1 MTIKI
6 ERTKRFD
13 RELKKYLQNNPIKLV
28 KYGQSLQKFVNNPLR
43 PGLKT
48 EKITSSVWTFRI
60 DYSDRVFFI
69 WVDKKTVLLISVGP
83 HDKYRQ
89 Y

>member
-1 MTIKI
+1 MVIKI

-13 RELKKYLQNNPIKLV
+13 RELKKYLHNNPTKFIK
-28 KYGQSLQKFVNNPLR
+28 YSQALQKFVNNPLQ

-48 EKITSSVWTFRI
+48 EKITSSVWTFRVNRG
-60 DYSDRVFFI
+60 DRIFFT
-69 WVDKKTVLLISVGP
+69 WVDQETALLIDVGS
-83 HDKYRQ
+83 HNKYRQ